1 MKAAGNIGTS
11 RRIMRADWKCLHMR
25 SLCQGRGGI
34 SVSAVSL
41 CHLSSSISFESLHF
55 CHQLQFFSPLFASLL
70 LRHLFIFWLTWTVS
84 EFPFE
89 FVSCDHHLG
98 KSPEKIIWKEDAK
111 LGRRLD
117 DPSIHHVGANQ
128 IFPLLVFPQLEV
140 SARCSVFFFFNH

>member
-70 LRHLFIFWLTWTVS
+70 LRHLFVVWLAWPVS
-84 EFPFE
+84 VFPFE
-89 FVSCDHHLG
+89 FVSCDPHLG
-98 KSPEKIIWKEDAK
+98 KRKSFGKRTQNLED
-111 LGRRLD
+111 D
-117 DPSIHHVGANQ
+117 WMTPPSITLEP
-128 IFPLLVFPQLEV
+128 IRFPPASL
-140 SARCSVFFFFNH
+140 AW